1 MPKQPNPATFIP
13 REWSDAVYLYNHH
26 DLTHSIVN
34 ARAHALGAKAMYYMW
49 NHRGE
54 QLSAT
59 QDEIAQVSP
68 GSA

>member
-13 REWSDAVYLYNHH
+13 YQWDEAVQLYNQD

-34 ARAHALGAKAMYYMW
+34 ARAYKLGAKAMFFMW